1 MTRDGQNSF
10 PRLIANKE
18 LGYLNLEDAELAVM
32 TYNFNYLHSYADDKF
47 IGMME
52 DSVLN
57 VKDGKYA
64 FFMKES
70 KEANYGFTSVF
81 GMGTGGSIA
90 LLPPGIFGS
99 LIAVIDY
106 LQQ

>member
-1 MTRDGQNSF
+1 MRKDAGATYLFTNEIAEGKDSLIIEAV
-10 PRLIANKE
+10 PASVIANKE

-57 VKDGKYA
+57 VKMA
-64 FFMKES
+64 SMH
-70 KEANYGFTSVF
+70 
-81 GMGTGGSIA
+81 
-90 LLPPGIFGS
+90 S
-99 LIAVIDY
+99 L
-106 LQQ
+106 